1 MRIHRFGLTAL
12 AAAFV
17 TAGALTATPLLAQ
30 QPAPGQQAPAASPP
44 KPYKPVTIKLPVP
57 VADPAFVAFRKQ
69 VGDIAQKKDR
79 AALAKLVAQSFFF
92 VNGEKDAADKKKPG
106 IENLAKAL
114 SLDGKD
120 SAAGWA
126 TLGEYAKEPT
136 AEADEEHKG
145 VLCAPADPAFDE
157 NAAEALA
164 KATQT
169 DPGEWGYPVK
179 DGVEVRAAGK
189 PDAAVTDKLGLYLV
203 RVYPD
208 NSPAA
213 AVQGPT
219 SSASCCRPARPAT
232 WPAISCCRSAT
243 SSCATSRTAPTGRSP
258 ALSAASNTV
267 LLDRPRTASRV
278 SPSGQGRAAFHSFST
293 EVGFARLP
301 DEWWPK
307 SDISDFGCGEGV
319 MWGFGR
325 AIRNDRNPLSPPS
338 PRAKSGLPDFAMNSA
353 QVGQARLAME

>member
-1 MRIHRFGLTAL
+1 LLQFTVHQWLKFLEKEMRIHRIGLTAL

-30 QPAPGQQAPAASPP
+30 QPAPGQQTPAASPP

-92 VNGEKDAADKKKPG
+92 VSGEKDAADKKKPG

-120 SAAGWA
+120 STAGWA
-126 TLGEYAKEPT
+126 TLSEYAKEPT

-164 KATQT
+164 KETQT

-208 NSPAA
+208 DSPAA
-213 AVQGPT
+213 AVQGPDFI
-219 SSASCCRPARPAT
+219 R
-232 WPAISCCRSAT
+232 I
-243 SSCATSRTAPTGRSP
+243 
-258 ALSAASNTV
+258 V
-267 LLDRPRTASRV
+267 L
-278 SPSGQGRAAFHSFST
+278 PSGKTGYVAGDQLLSLGNEQLCYSKEGGGWKIA
-293 EVGFARLP
+293 GF
-301 DEWWPK
+301 
-307 SDISDFGCGEGV
+307 IS
-319 MWGFGR
+319 
-325 AIRNDRNPLSPPS
+325 
-338 PRAKSGLPDFAMNSA
+338 
-353 QVGQARLAME
+353 GQ